1 MIPSPPPTS
10 LLVVRVRAGAT
21 AWLNRLRRASY
32 LARTARKSL
41 MFCSA
46 VLMFSSELA
55 YENRR

>member
-10 LLVVRVRAGAT
+10 LLVVRARAGA
-21 AWLNRLRRASY
+21 AAERDRLRSASY